1 MFTGIVEQ
9 MGSVKEVTE
18 HESAHRLLLEGAALS
33 DLSVGGSIAVDG
45 VCLTVAEV
53 DGSVVAVDV
62 VPETLARTTLG
73 SIEPGDQINLERPM
87 TAEGVFDGHMVQGHI
102 DGVAT
107 VVSVEQGDG
116 GTVMTVRAPESLE
129 PYLVEKGSITIAGVS
144 LTITGVE
151 GPLFSVALI
160 PTTLGVTTLGLRKP
174 GDGVNLEVDIIAKY
188 VEKMLKARE

>member
-18 HESAHRLLLEGAALS
+18 HESARRLLLEGAALS
-33 DLSVGGSIAVDG
+33 ELSTGGSIAVDG
-45 VCLTVAEV
+45 VCLTVTEV

-73 SIEPGDQINLERPM
+73 NIEPGDAFNLERPM
-87 TAEGVFDGHMVQGHI
+87 TAAGVFDGHMVQGHI

-107 VVSVEQGDG
+107 VVSVEEGAS
-116 GTVMTVRAPESLE
+116 GTVMTIRAPKSVE
-129 PYLVEKGSITIAGVS
+129 PYLVEKGSIAISGVS
-144 LTITGVE
+144 LTIASVE
-151 GPLFSVALI
+151 GPLFNVALI
-160 PTTLGVTTLGLRKP
+160 PTTLAVTTLGLRKS

-188 VEKMLKARE
+188 VEKILKARE

>member
-18 HESAHRLLLEGAALS
+18 HESARRLLLEGAVLS

-45 VCLTVAEV
+45 VCLTVTEI

-87 TAEGVFDGHMVQGHI
+87 TAAGVFDGHMVQGHI

-116 GTVMTVRAPESLE
+116 GTVMTVRAPETLE

-144 LTITGVE
+144 LTITGIE
-151 GPLFSVALI
+151 GPVFSVALI